1 LLRKKT
7 PIPTSNRDDIRQTAE
22 KAPSVWLEGSIGKKS
37 KNQFDPGQKQLYKNT
52 VHFRSTLSSP
62 ENTMASQAM
71 KITLERIAL
80 FQFTPAHCAQARAM
94 LGWGVQEL
102 SAEAG
107 VSVDAIQRFE
117 AEKDVLDVTR
127 LALAY
132 RFESE
137 GLVFFPGFAPGRGMN
152 VKGTTPN
159 PVGRA
164 DFAMVE

>member
-1 LLRKKT
+1 
-7 PIPTSNRDDIRQTAE
+7 
-22 KAPSVWLEGSIGKKS
+22 
-37 KNQFDPGQKQLYKNT
+37 
-52 VHFRSTLSSP
+52 
-62 ENTMASQAM
+62 MASYAM

-94 LGWGVQEL
+94 LGWSVDEL
-102 SAEAG
+102 SRESG
-107 VSVDAIQRFE
+107 VSVDAIERFE
-117 AEKDVLDVTR
+117 TRRDVPEADR

-152 VKGTTPN
+152 MKGSAAEPM
-159 PVGRA
+159 GRT

>member
-1 LLRKKT
+1 
-7 PIPTSNRDDIRQTAE
+7 
-22 KAPSVWLEGSIGKKS
+22 
-37 KNQFDPGQKQLYKNT
+37 
-52 VHFRSTLSSP
+52 
-62 ENTMASQAM
+62 MASYAM

-94 LGWGVQEL
+94 LGWSVDEL
-102 SAEAG
+102 SRESGA
-107 VSVDAIQRFE
+107 SVDAIERFE
-117 AEKDVLDVTR
+117 ARRDVADADR

-152 VKGTTPN
+152 MKGSAAEPM
-159 PVGRA
+159 GRA